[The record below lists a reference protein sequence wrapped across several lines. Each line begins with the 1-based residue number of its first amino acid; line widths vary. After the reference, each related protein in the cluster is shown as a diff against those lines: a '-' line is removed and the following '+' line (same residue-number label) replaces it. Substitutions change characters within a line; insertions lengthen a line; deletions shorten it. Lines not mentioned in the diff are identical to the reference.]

1 MSIYLHIFLVA
12 TISTNT
18 TMEPSHRLTM
28 EQCAELQEAFNLFD
42 TDGDKLMSTKELGW
56 SMRAMG
62 MNPTEAELL
71 QLINKVKCEWWEWII
86 IIICFC
92 L

>member
-1 MSIYLHIFLVA
+1 
-12 TISTNT
+12 
-18 TMEPSHRLTM
+18 M

-56 SMRAMG
+56 CMRAMG

-71 QLINKVKCEWWEWII
+71 QLINKVV
-86 IIICFC
+86 
-92 L
+92 

>member
-1 MSIYLHIFLVA
+1 
-12 TISTNT
+12 
-18 TMEPSHRLTM
+18 M

-56 SMRAMG
+56 CMRAMG

-71 QLINKVKCEWWEWII
+71 QLINKVKYYDLRFLRIKSGRSKYELI
-86 IIICFC
+86 FKV
-92 L
+92 

>member
-1 MSIYLHIFLVA
+1 
-12 TISTNT
+12 
-18 TMEPSHRLTM
+18 MEPSNRLTM

-56 SMRAMG
+56 CMRAMG

-71 QLINKVKCEWWEWII
+71 QLINKVVWVGGMTCCNTLSNVCSMI
-86 IIICFC
+86 
-92 L
+92 LMGQAR